1 VKAATAKEQSA
12 MALMTPYAVQAH
24 ALLAVVLSDSA
35 FPPRSMLL
43 FYYRYRQ
50 AHAAMQSTSQYLCP
64 DLCEQVLHILPDEGV
79 VHDGA
84 PAGNQVGSSMQV

>member
-1 VKAATAKEQSA
+1 

>member
-1 VKAATAKEQSA
+1 

-35 FPPRSMLL
+35 IPPRSMLL
-43 FYYRYRQ
+43 FYYRCRYRQ
-50 AHAAMQSTSQYLCP
+50 AAHAAMQSTSQYLCP